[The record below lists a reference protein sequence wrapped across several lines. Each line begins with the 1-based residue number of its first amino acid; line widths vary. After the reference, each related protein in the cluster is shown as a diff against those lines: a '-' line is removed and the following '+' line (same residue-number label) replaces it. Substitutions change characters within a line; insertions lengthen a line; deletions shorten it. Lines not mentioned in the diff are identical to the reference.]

1 MLIKEV
7 SGFSFVKV
15 YSGKCNSVPG
25 RVSITN
31 NTMCET
37 ASKSLGVLPA
47 NWILNR
53 TLTVYPLDYY
63 RKGECYF
70 SSENTLYVTKGETF
84 FNHIPIPNEECN
96 TAWPCICLS
105 ELPECLHTEGTTL
118 NDAMCRC
125 GSSTC
130 STDTSMFIHQ
140 GSRETTNI
148 TYTSNGLYCFKSE
161 NRCSYTS
168 SSSYFSVVI
177 SSVGNNANGDSRL
190 GINSLSCDALAGRR
204 PIPDKKTCEEAATI
218 LGLRRTT
225 AVLTVGNEI
234 EFLSTP
240 RYSGYGCQIGFWL
253 GGEVRAAR
261 DVNDVST
268 SLPPWTTNPND
279 YELAFNKNALET
291 MTCDLRNGPCL
302 CLSAPTCLH
311 TDGIIPNDATCLCG
325 SSSACTVHT
334 GLYCFSDMNLCS
346 GPPCLNTNGSK
357 ANTGACKCG
366 GVSCD
371 DEVGLHCFASM
382 DQCTSGPFAFTEVEI
397 GTCDTMAGGNIPN
410 KATCEAAASSIGL
423 CNNPTTK
430 LEAYGGLAPI
440 GDCYPYQHF
449 LYTFCTGA
457 SIKFCG
463 GLTAL
468 GGKKQ
473 TESGESGSVY
483 ERANSYERATPTGC
497 SSGWMNMVD
506 ENLYL
511 YFNATGT
518 HGGPCSSKTP
528 CLCLAPPM
536 CEHTKGIIPN
546 NFLCQ
551 CGLSTCTNSTGLHCF
566 LAEGGASSSCHVMSN
581 TDTYNITDSGWC
593 NAISGRSF
601 INDANLCY
609 ANPLV
614 NAGNW
619 NKLNILEKVEKA
631 VASSKSRGCLLR
643 LYSRGRKVLQFN
655 PHTTSNML
663 CTTTYK
669 CICMTGCP
677 PGYMEMTIEISQT
690 QASMGVTTVKT
701 STVATEMNCVICP
714 VGKFRSAAMSVG
726 LCEAC
731 PKGQFGNMTGAS
743 SCFPCGAGKY
753 ANAVLD
759 DEKTSFWSC
768 EVCPSGRF
776 RSVDMPVKDVCE
788 GCAKGQYVNNSGEF
802 SCQNCSPG
810 KHAGTGKRNMF
821 LFSIFFL

>member
-53 TLTVYPLDYY
+53 TLTVYPLDDY

-84 FNHIPIPNEECN
+84 FNHMSIRNEECN

-105 ELPECLHTEGTTL
+105 ELTECLHTEGTTL

-130 STDTSMFIHQ
+130 STDTSMFQ
-140 GSRETTNI
+140 PNGEPLSI
-148 TYTSNGLYCFKSE
+148 TYTSNNGLYCFKSE

-168 SSSYFSVVI
+168 SSSYFSVVV
-177 SSVGNNANGDSRL
+177 SDRQLPTTSV
-190 GINSLSCDALAGRR
+190 SCGALAGRR

-218 LGLRRTT
+218 LGFSLTT
-225 AVLTVGNEI
+225 AVLTVGNEYNVWRTTSGTRI
-234 EFLSTP
+234 GR

-253 GGEVRAAR
+253 
-261 DVNDVST
+261 NWINS
-268 SLPPWTTNPND
+268 SK

-291 MTCDLRNGPCL
+291 MTCDLYNGPCL

-382 DQCTSGPFAFTEVEI
+382 DQCTSGPVAFTEVKI

-430 LEAYGGLAPI
+430 LEAYGGLEPI
-440 GDCYPYQHF
+440 GDC
-449 LYTFCTGA
+449 LYEDQLGARFCTGA
-457 SIKFCG
+457 SVIFCD

-468 GGKKQ
+468 
-473 TESGESGSVY
+473 TSD
-483 ERANSYERATPTGC
+483 SYERKTPTGC
-497 SSGWMNMVD
+497 SSGWKTNTMD

-511 YFNATGT
+511 YFNASGT
-518 HGGPCSSKTP
+518 TVGPCSSKTP

-551 CGLSTCTNSTGLHCF
+551 CGLSTCTSSTGLHCF
-566 LAEGGASSSCHVMSN
+566 LAEGGASSSCHIMSN
-581 TDTYNITDSGWC
+581 TGTYEIIASGWC

-601 INDANLCY
+601 ITDANLCY
-609 ANPLV
+609 V
-614 NAGNW
+614 NTKIQPFSDSYFA
-619 NKLNILEKVEKA
+619 KVEKA
-631 VASSKSRGCLLR
+631 DQLLKSRGCYYTKPRGTTR
-643 LYSRGRKVLQFN
+643 LFFN
-655 PHTTSNML
+655 PYTTSDVE
-663 CTTTYK
+663 CTDHKDRNYGS

-690 QASMGVTTVKT
+690 QAPMGVTTVKT

-776 RSVDMPVKDVCE
+776 RSVDMPVKDVCQ
-788 GCAKGQYVNNSGEF
+788 GCAKGQYVNNSGAF